1 MSFNPYKAVLA
12 VKSLNNVSNQKPY
25 DPHAF
30 KEELKTKFQATLAL
44 TNCFPNSM
52 VFMEHLLSENVD
64 EDGEAVPLTM
74 QNYFEMDDIEKDWWE
89 KEGDLLCEALIFL
102 MNSKNDP
109 MKKDLR
115 LAYSHGNK
123 KMWSIWSG
131 FHGSSIPFPVQNS
144 SEMNRY

>member
-1 MSFNPYKAVLA
+1 MVHKYLCLFLSIVILGNLRTIYYGNDDVEMSFNPYKAVLA

-74 QNYFEMDDIEKDWWE
+74 QNYFEMDDIEKD
-89 KEGDLLCEALIFL
+89 
-102 MNSKNDP
+102 
-109 MKKDLR
+109 
-115 LAYSHGNK
+115 
-123 KMWSIWSG
+123 
-131 FHGSSIPFPVQNS
+131 
-144 SEMNRY
+144 